1 MGLKLNRSSKEPMS
15 EINVTPFVDVMLVLL
30 IIFMVTA
37 PIVNHVIQVELPQ
50 DSYNKDVM
58 KPLQEPL
65 KLVIDKFGI
74 LYIGKTRIGDS
85 VEEENQTIL
94 KDKVTQWISG
104 KKQPWLVDV
113 EADEKGPDEQAD
125 TLALDIDYIKA
136 LKIKEANLRREL
148 KKIVEQKKLLKKRLI
163 NSL

>member
-1 MGLKLNRSSKEPMS
+1 MGGSWEENEPLS
-15 EINVTPFVDVMLVLL
+15 EINVTPFVDVLLVLL

-37 PIVNHVIQVELPQ
+37 PIVNHVIQVDLPQ

-65 KLVIDKFGI
+65 KLVIDKSGI

-85 VEEENQTIL
+85 AEEESQIVL
-94 KDKVTQWISG
+94 RDRVTQWITG

-113 EADEKGPDEQAD
+113 EADEKV
-125 TLALDIDYIKA
+125 DYGSIVPVIA
-136 LKIKEANLRREL
+136 RLKEMDVSMNLVIRP
-148 KKIVEQKKLLKKRLI
+148 KPQ
-163 NSL
+163 

>member
-1 MGLKLNRSSKEPMS
+1 MGGSWEENEPLS
-15 EINVTPFVDVMLVLL
+15 EINVTPFVDVLLVLL

-37 PIVNHVIQVELPQ
+37 PIVNHVIQVDLPQ

-65 KLVIDKFGI
+65 KVVIDKSGI

-85 VEEENQTIL
+85 AEEESQIIL
-94 KDKVTQWISG
+94 KDRVTQWTRG

-113 EADEKGPDEQAD
+113 EADEKVDYGSIVPVIARLKE
-125 TLALDIDYIKA
+125 LDVSM
-136 LKIKEANLRREL
+136 NLVIRP
-148 KKIVEQKKLLKKRLI
+148 KPK
-163 NSL
+163 

>member
-1 MGLKLNRSSKEPMS
+1 MGGSWEENEPLS
-15 EINVTPFVDVMLVLL
+15 EINVTPFVDVLLVLL

-37 PIVNHVIQVELPQ
+37 PIVNHVIKVDLPQ

-65 KLVIDKFGI
+65 KLVIDKSGI

-85 VEEENQTIL
+85 AEEESQIVL
-94 KDKVTQWISG
+94 KDRVTQWTRG

-113 EADEKGPDEQAD
+113 EADEKVDYGSIVPVIARLKE
-125 TLALDIDYIKA
+125 LDVSM
-136 LKIKEANLRREL
+136 NLVIRP
-148 KKIVEQKKLLKKRLI
+148 KPK
-163 NSL
+163 

>member
-1 MGLKLNRSSKEPMS
+1 MGGSWEENEPLS
-15 EINVTPFVDVMLVLL
+15 EINVTPFVDVLLVLL

-37 PIVNHVIQVELPQ
+37 PIVNHVIQVDLPQ

-65 KLVIDKFGI
+65 KLVIDKSGI

-85 VEEENQTIL
+85 AEEESQIVL
-94 KDKVTQWISG
+94 KDRVTQWTRG

-113 EADEKGPDEQAD
+113 EADEKVDYGSIVPVIARLKE
-125 TLALDIDYIKA
+125 LDVSM
-136 LKIKEANLRREL
+136 NLVIRPNP
-148 KKIVEQKKLLKKRLI
+148 K
-163 NSL
+163 

>member
-1 MGLKLNRSSKEPMS
+1 MGGSWEENEPLS
-15 EINVTPFVDVMLVLL
+15 EINVTPFVDVLLVLL

-37 PIVNHVIQVELPQ
+37 PIVNHVIQVDLPQ

-65 KLVIDKFGI
+65 KLVIDKSGI

-85 VEEENQTIL
+85 AEDESQIIL
-94 KDKVTQWISG
+94 KDRVTQWTRG

-113 EADEKGPDEQAD
+113 EADEKVDYGSIVPVIARLKE
-125 TLALDIDYIKA
+125 LDVSM
-136 LKIKEANLRREL
+136 NLVIRP
-148 KKIVEQKKLLKKRLI
+148 KPK
-163 NSL
+163 

>member
-1 MGLKLNRSSKEPMS
+1 MGGSWEENEPLS
-15 EINVTPFVDVMLVLL
+15 EINVTPFVDVLLVLL

-37 PIVNHVIQVELPQ
+37 PIVNHVIQVDLPQ

-65 KLVIDKFGI
+65 KLVIDKSGI

-85 VEEENQTIL
+85 AEEENQIVL
-94 KDKVTQWISG
+94 KDRVTQWTKG

-113 EADEKGPDEQAD
+113 EADEKVDYGSIVPVIARLKE
-125 TLALDIDYIKA
+125 LDVSM
-136 LKIKEANLRREL
+136 NLVIRP
-148 KKIVEQKKLLKKRLI
+148 KPK
-163 NSL
+163 

>member
-1 MGLKLNRSSKEPMS
+1 MGGSWEENEPLS
-15 EINVTPFVDVMLVLL
+15 EINVTPFVDVLLVLL

-37 PIVNHVIQVELPQ
+37 PIVNHVIQVDLPQ

-65 KLVIDKFGI
+65 KLVIDKSGI

-85 VEEENQTIL
+85 AEDESQIIL
-94 KDKVTQWISG
+94 KDRVTQWIRG

-113 EADEKGPDEQAD
+113 EADEKVDYGSIVPVIARLKE
-125 TLALDIDYIKA
+125 LDVSM
-136 LKIKEANLRREL
+136 NLVIL
-148 KKIVEQKKLLKKRLI
+148 PKPK
-163 NSL
+163 

>member
-1 MGLKLNRSSKEPMS
+1 MGGSWEENEPLS
-15 EINVTPFVDVMLVLL
+15 EINVTPFVDVLLVLL

-37 PIVNHVIQVELPQ
+37 PIVNHVIRVDLPQ

-65 KLVIDKFGI
+65 KLVIDKSGI

-85 VEEENQTIL
+85 AEEESQIVL
-94 KDKVTQWISG
+94 KDRIQQWTRG

-113 EADEKGPDEQAD
+113 EADEKVDYGSIVPVIARLKE
-125 TLALDIDYIKA
+125 LDVSM
-136 LKIKEANLRREL
+136 NLVIRP
-148 KKIVEQKKLLKKRLI
+148 KPK
-163 NSL
+163 

>member
-1 MGLKLNRSSKEPMS
+1 MGGSWEENEPLS
-15 EINVTPFVDVMLVLL
+15 EINVTPFVDVLLVLL

-37 PIVNHVIQVELPQ
+37 PIVNHVIQVDLPQ

-65 KLVIDKFGI
+65 KLVIDKSGI

-85 VEEENQTIL
+85 AEEESQIVL
-94 KDKVTQWISG
+94 KDRVMQWIRG

-113 EADEKGPDEQAD
+113 EADEKVDYGSIVPVIARLKE
-125 TLALDIDYIKA
+125 LDVSM
-136 LKIKEANLRREL
+136 NLVIRP
-148 KKIVEQKKLLKKRLI
+148 KPQ
-163 NSL
+163 

>member
-1 MGLKLNRSSKEPMS
+1 MGGSWEENEPLS
-15 EINVTPFVDVMLVLL
+15 EINVTPFVDVLLVLL

-37 PIVNHVIQVELPQ
+37 PIVNHVIQVDLPQ

-65 KLVIDKFGI
+65 KLVIDKSGI

-85 VEEENQTIL
+85 VEEESQIVL
-94 KDKVTQWISG
+94 KDRITQWTRG

-113 EADEKGPDEQAD
+113 EADEKVDYGSIVPVIARLKE
-125 TLALDIDYIKA
+125 LDVSM
-136 LKIKEANLRREL
+136 NLVIRP
-148 KKIVEQKKLLKKRLI
+148 KPK
-163 NSL
+163 